1 MLLVGSAEPIE
12 LDVRRLAARF
22 DQSEVATAL
31 REVGIDSPAALLA
44 TWVTDRTGLER
55 YADGAPAVTDDSPRI
70 EYATWVRL
78 GEFSRVLPHVLAL
91 RTDPPLHGAD
101 AGFIAAVTTERER
114 LLGFY
119 AAGLHAYNG
128 ERDMW
133 ARALKRVLSEDGA
146 NPYYRW
152 IVGGQA
158 K

>member
-1 MLLVGSAEPIE
+1 MAV
-12 LDVRRLAARF
+12 
-22 DQSEVATAL
+22 AL
-31 REVGIDSPAALLA
+31 REVGIASPAALLA
-44 TWVTDRTGLER
+44 TWVTDRAGLER
-55 YADGAPAVTDDSPRI
+55 YAAGASTVTDDRPRI

-78 GEFSRVLPHVLAL
+78 GEFSRVLPRVLAL

-101 AGFIAAVTTERER
+101 EGFLAAVATERER

-133 ARALKRVLSEDGA
+133 ARALKRVLSEDSA

-152 IVGGQA
+152 IVGGQG

>member
-1 MLLVGSAEPIE
+1 VELLPAV
-12 LDVRRLAARF
+12 VR
-22 DQSEVATAL
+22 
-31 REVGIDSPAALLA
+31 AALLA

-55 YADGAPAVTDDSPRI
+55 YAAGAPAVSDDRPRI

-78 GEFSRVLPHVLAL
+78 GEFSRVLPRVLAL

-101 AGFIAAVTTERER
+101 AVFVAAVANERER
-114 LLGFY
+114 LLSFY

-128 ERDMW
+128 ERGLW
-133 ARALKRVLSEDGA
+133 ARALKRVLSEDGD

-152 IVGGQA
+152 IVGGQG